1 MNVHQ
6 LPGIR
11 ADPDTQ
17 AYFDVLL
24 ERINQ
29 QFELAKAARATG
41 FDIHPEVECIPVTDL
56 ADRTEKLAGPPG
68 VAARF
73 RIVLDENKNDRMKAL
88 FQLFREIVMQE
99 GEWYANSDME
109 KRVEQGIKTCLV
121 IMTEGVVVAPLD
133 GLPYV
138 KLADNS
144 DGTKY
149 VDIYFAGPIRA
160 AGASAAVLPLILGD
174 YAQKLLN
181 LGRYHPTHDE
191 IERYAEEVDI
201 YQTDVVSRQIKMTL
215 DELRVIAAG
224 CPVCVNGI
232 PTEDLEITAWRN
244 LPRIPTNRVRGGMAL
259 VITEGLGLK
268 ALKVMSWAKQLG
280 LDWTFLEKIIKVEKK
295 ADQVVEL
302 KPNWKYLEGVAAGRP
317 LIAYPSEWGGFRLRY
332 GRSRNTGC
340 AGKGVNPAFMYLM
353 DEFIAVGTHV
363 RIERPGKAAQLF
375 PVDTIEGPTVLL
387 KDGSVKQINTIDDA
401 QAVRPFIEKILFVG
415 DMLVTVGDY
424 RKAAHPLTPSPFVP
438 EWWVQLVQKSM
449 DEGNTTPLDAPTII
463 QHPFQR
469 VSFAD
474 ALKLSEDLKVPL
486 HPSHTWFY
494 KGWSVSETKK
504 VIDAIRAAND
514 DALGLGLLRVP
525 RADPTLKKLFE
536 KAGIPHRADEQY
548 ILPDEE
554 TSEALRLFTR
564 HPVEPIQE
572 EDTTLSLLSRAAG
585 ISIMDRAG
593 TFSGGRMGRPEAA
606 VPRTMKGNPHVLFP
620 IALAGGSTRSINRAA
635 GLVTVKGKP
644 FSEKTGKVSVEIGL
658 FECPQ
663 CRTLGARR
671 FCIPC
676 QVKTRPAYVCT
687 NKECL
692 TLGPQPKCPQC
703 GSPAKQGGERE
714 INLRSEIEWAAKNMA
729 ERIPEPVKG
738 VKGLISDEK
747 KAEPMEKGIL
757 RAKYDLHVFRD
768 GTSRF
773 ELLNA
778 PLTHFYPREL
788 GMSVE
793 KARAL
798 GYVHDAQGNPLERD
812 DQLVE
817 MFIQDIV
824 VNEGCADWLL
834 RATQF
839 ADDLLVKF
847 YKLKPYYN
855 CKNKDDVIGQL
866 VIGLAPHT
874 SAGIV
879 GRVIGYS
886 KTRLGWGH
894 PYFVMC
900 KRRNIDGDQDS
911 IMLLMDALLNF
922 SHSYLSHS
930 RGGRMDAPLVFTM
943 ALNPQEI
950 DDEVY
955 EMETCA
961 TYPISLYE
969 KSQTFSEPKLDEI
982 PVVKKKL
989 GKEEQ
994 YIHLHT
1000 SHSTARFDLGPVQSS
1015 YTRLKTMEEKLKT
1028 QAKLQARLA
1037 PLQFQDSLERV
1048 IVSHLFPDIIGNT
1061 RAFSRQT
1068 FRCTKC
1074 NAKYRRLPLTG
1085 NCSKCKGGNIILTI
1099 AQGSV
1104 RKYLNIAKDIIY
1116 SYNLSDYVKQRIT
1129 LAETE
1134 INAVFPPEKQTQK
1147 SLFEFA

>member
-1 MNVHQ
+1 MKAIDLVVSD
-6 LPGIR
+6 
-11 ADPDTQ
+11 ASTKK
-17 AYFDVLL
+17 YFEKLILQVD
-24 ERINQ
+24 E
-29 QFELAKAARATG
+29 QFELATKARETG
-41 FDIHPEVECIPVTDL
+41 YDVHAKVECIPVTDL
-56 ADRTEKLAGPPG
+56 ADRTEKLAGPIG
-68 VAARF
+68 VAAHF
-73 RIVLDENKNDRMKAL
+73 RAVLEQNKGDRMKAL
-88 FQLFREIVMQE
+88 FQLFKEIVLE
-99 GEWYANSDME
+99 EADWYHEPSME
-109 KRVEQGIKTCLV
+109 KRIEQGIKTCLV

-138 KLADNS
+138 KLGDNP

-181 LGRYHPTHDE
+181 LGRYQPSHEE

-215 DELRVIAAG
+215 DETRIIAKG

-232 PTEDLEITAWRN
+232 PTEDLEVTAWRN
-244 LPRIPTNRVRGGMAL
+244 LPRITSNRVRGGMAL

-268 ALKVMSWAKQLG
+268 ALKVMTWSKQLG
-280 LDWTFLEKIIKVEKK
+280 LDWSFLEKIIKVEKK

-317 LIAYPSEWGGFRLRY
+317 LLAYPSAWGGFRLRY

-375 PVDTIEGPTVLL
+375 PVETIDGPIVLL
-387 KDGSVKQINTIDDA
+387 KDGSVIHVNTAEEA
-401 QAVRPFIEKILFVG
+401 QRVRPLVEKILFVG
-415 DMLVTVGDY
+415 DMLVTLGDY

-438 EWWVQLVQKSM
+438 EWWVQLVQKEIDS
-449 DEGNTTPLDAPTII
+449 GKTTSVNIQPFAENPYAPV
-463 QHPFQR
+463 P
-469 VSFAD
+469 FAD
-474 ALKLSEDLKVPL
+474 ALKLSEELNVPL
-486 HPSHTWFY
+486 HPTYTWFY
-494 KGWSVSETKK
+494 KGWSVEECKKMLDEIRRANETSM
-504 VIDAIRAAND
+504 
-514 DALGLGLLRVP
+514 GLGLLRLP
-525 RADPTLKKLFE
+525 LTLETKKRLE
-536 KAGIPHRADEQY
+536 HAGVPHRVEGEWICFDES
-548 ILPDEE
+548 
-554 TSEALRLFTR
+554 TSEAMRLFTR
-564 HPVEPIQE
+564 NNVEPILE

-585 ISIMDRAG
+585 LVVRDKVG
-593 TFSGGRMGRPEAA
+593 FFSGGRMGRPEAA

-620 IALAGGSTRSINRAA
+620 IALSGGSTRSINRAA
-635 GLVTVKGKP
+635 GLTTVKGKATA
-644 FSEKTGKVSVEIGL
+644 ERTGKVSVEIGL
-658 FECPQ
+658 FKCSKCHEIS
-663 CRTLGARR
+663 ARR
-671 FCIPC
+671 YCITC
-676 QVKTRPAYVCT
+676 QAKTVPAYVCS

-692 TLGPQPKCPQC
+692 SINTLPKCERC
-703 GSPAKQGGERE
+703 GFPAKQGGEHT
-714 INLRSEIEWAAKNMA
+714 INLRNELEWAAKNMI
-729 ERIPEPVKG
+729 ERIPDPVKG
-738 VKGLISDEK
+738 VKGLISDDK
-747 KAEPMEKGIL
+747 IAEPMEKGIL
-757 RAKYDLHVFRD
+757 RAKHDLHVFRD
-768 GTSRF
+768 GTGRF

-778 PLTHFYPREL
+778 PITHFYPREIGL
-788 GMSVE
+788 TVE
-793 KARAL
+793 RANEL
-798 GYVHDAQGNPLERD
+798 GYHYDVHGNPLTSEE
-812 DQLVE
+812 QLVE
-817 MFIQDIV
+817 MFVQDII
-824 VNEGCADWLL
+824 VNEGCGEWLL
-834 RATQF
+834 RSTHF
-839 ADDLLVKF
+839 VDDLLVKF
-847 YKLKPYYN
+847 YKMKSYYN
-855 CKNKDDVIGQL
+855 AKTRQDIIGQL

-879 GRVIGYS
+879 GRVIGYT

-911 IMLLMDALLNF
+911 VMLLMDALLNF
-922 SHSYLSHS
+922 SHTYLSKS

-955 EMETCA
+955 EMETCNK
-961 TYPISLYE
+961 YPPSFYE
-969 KSQTFSEPKLDEI
+969 KTLTFSEPKVEEV

-989 GKEEQ
+989 GKADQ
-994 YIHLHT
+994 YSGLHF
-1000 SHSTARFDLGPVQSS
+1000 SHTTRQFDFGPTQST
-1015 YTRLKTMEEKLKT
+1015 YTKLKSMEEKLKT
-1028 QAKLQARLA
+1028 QAKLQGKLMAI
-1037 PLQFQDSLERV
+1037 QFQDSMERV

-1074 NAKYRRLPLTG
+1074 NAKYRRIPLTG
-1085 NCSKCKGGNIILTI
+1085 NCQTCEGGNIILTI
-1099 AQGSV
+1099 AEGSV
-1104 RKYLNIAKDIIY
+1104 RKYLNIAKDLIY
-1116 SYNLSDYVKQRIT
+1116 THNLSEYLKQRIS